1 MVKRVG
7 MLRKKLGIVILTAI
21 TAGLI
26 VGVLLSP
33 QTGLVSPYWGEVFS
47 SWFAIPG
54 HLFLAIIQMI
64 VIPLIFASIIRGIA
78 DSGNLEQIKILG
90 SRIFVYF
97 LFTTTIAIIIG
108 LSLGLLIKPGSFVE
122 PSASFAVDKTIE
134 HEEIIELNVETLPE
148 MIVNIV
154 PVNIFKSMVERD
166 MLATVIF
173 AIIVGVALSTMS
185 ALRSRSFLN
194 LINTVQEFSLVI
206 VRWAMYLVPFAVFGL
221 LVEAVVK
228 MGLDVLVGM
237 GVYVGTVIL
246 GLLIMLV
253 VYLFIVAFFVKMN
266 PFAFLQNIKEAQL
279 LAFSTSSSAAVMP
292 LSMEIAEEKLKVK
305 PGIVQILIPLGTTI
319 NMDGTALYQAIATIF
334 LAQVFGVE
342 LSVLALLLI
351 LITTIGAS
359 IGSPG
364 TPGVGIVILA
374 MVLAGVGIPAAG
386 IALILAVDRI
396 LDMCR
401 TTINVSGD
409 LTASLV
415 MNRLLKHK
423 TIFDH

>member
-1 MVKRVG
+1 MVKKIR
-7 MLRKKLGIVILTAI
+7 MMKKKLWLTILLAIVF
-21 TAGLI
+21 GLLI
-26 VGVLLSP
+26 GVLLSP
-33 QTGLVSPYWGEVFS
+33 GVGIISPYWSDVIS
-47 SWFAIPG
+47 SWLAIPG
-54 HLFLAIIQMI
+54 YLFLAIIQMI
-64 VIPLIFASIIRGIA
+64 VIPLIFASIIKGIA
-78 DSGNLEQIKILG
+78 DSGSLEQIKLLG
-90 SRIFVYF
+90 SRILIYF
-97 LFTTTIAIIIG
+97 LFTTTMAIIIG
-108 LSLGLLIKPGSFVE
+108 LSLGLLIKPGYYVE
-122 PSASFAVDKTIE
+122 PKEELLAETVIEEDK
-134 HEEIIELNVETLPE
+134 IIEINVETFPD
-148 MIVNIV
+148 MIVNII
-154 PVNIFKSMVERD
+154 PVNIFQSLVERD

-173 AIIVGVALSTMS
+173 SIIVGLALASMT
-185 ALRSRSFLN
+185 ARRAKPFLN
-194 LINTVQEFSLVI
+194 VVNTVQEFSLVI
-206 VRWAMYLVPFAVFGL
+206 VRWAMFLVPLAVFGL
-221 LVEAVVK
+221 LAEAVVK
-228 MGLDVLVGM
+228 MGLDVIFGM
-237 GVYVGTVIL
+237 SIYVATVIL
-246 GLLIMLV
+246 GLLLMLG
-253 VYLFIVAFFVKMN
+253 VYLMIIAFFVKMS
-266 PFAFLQNIKEAQL
+266 PITFLQNIKEAQL

-292 LSMEIAEEKLKVK
+292 LSMETAEEKLNVK

-319 NMDGTALYQAIATIF
+319 NMDGTALYQAIATVF

-342 LSVLALLLI
+342 LSIFALLLI